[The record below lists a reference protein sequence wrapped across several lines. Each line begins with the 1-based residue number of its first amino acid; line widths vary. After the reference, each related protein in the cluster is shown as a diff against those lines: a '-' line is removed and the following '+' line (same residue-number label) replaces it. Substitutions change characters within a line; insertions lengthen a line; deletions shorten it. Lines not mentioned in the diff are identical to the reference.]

1 MIQELERYPT
11 SQSNIFWNMIRS
23 IEELAPGIYIA
34 DFRGDEGIRIREEFI
49 CPSLT
54 THSGGGVRHERLL
67 IEVVGD
73 ENSTDTD

>member
-1 MIQELERYPT
+1 
-11 SQSNIFWNMIRS
+11 MIR
-23 IEELAPGIYIA
+23 ELKELAPGLYVA

-67 IEVVGD
+67 IEVVADDEDIYRGD
-73 ENSTDTD
+73 SRP